1 MSEEFNAE
9 QTEAIQD
16 LDSHIVTADD
26 FAKAGLLDEGVYNF
40 KVTKM
45 WKQTKDGKNGE
56 YEVITGILTPFERAH
71 FNEEGGIE
79 DIEELD
85 FARGEFQDFPLGGK
99 GLGRLKGLYK
109 IITGTLPQGSL
120 NPDTG
125 RYEID
130 LLAVAEETV
139 GGTAWNA
146 YTYTE
151 PDKDTRA
158 VYGRIGFNFQK
169 QPKAIKRLLPKA
181 DTDEDV
187 SASE

>member
-1 MSEEFNAE
+1 MSEEYAAVE
-9 QTEAIQD
+9 EVE
-16 LDSHIVTADD
+16 SHIIDADD

-45 WKQTKDGKNGE
+45 WKQTKSGKNGE

-71 FNEEGGIE
+71 FNEDGGVE
-79 DIEELD
+79 DIEELE
-85 FARGEFQDFPLGGK
+85 FARGEFQDFPLNGK

-109 IITGTLPQGSL
+109 VVTGTLPQGTL
-120 NPDTG
+120 NAESG

-151 PDKDTRA
+151 PDKETRA

-169 QPKAIKRLLPKA
+169 QAKPIKRLLPKK
-181 DTDEDV
+181 DED
-187 SASE
+187 